1 METDSVNALALVNN
15 KREYLRASYR
25 VRMYPALDTS
35 TKTHFRTAHTF

>member
-15 KREYLRASYR
+15 KRECLQASYR
-25 VRMYPALDTS
+25 VRTCPALDIS